1 MIKNYPYNKSPHQ
14 RIVNQRDMQIAE
26 EGKEL
31 SLFLKMKLIQTHEL
45 MEEVNFL
52 ERWLEANIRLVMNL
66 MI

>member
-1 MIKNYPYNKSPHQ
+1 MIKNYLYNKSPHQ

-26 EGKEL
+26 EGKEP
-31 SLFLKMKLIQTHEL
+31 SLFLKMKLIQTHGL

-52 ERWLEANIRLVMNL
+52 GRWLEANIRLAMNL